1 METKPKALKYDLAE
15 RMRSRKFKT
24 LGYDDSR
31 DSKDNDKSYREN
43 IKMRK
48 KKVILEDDEFDT
60 NHKIVAKSTRNK
72 NIVSTSNHFTAVTR
86 NRGTR
91 VIQTGRSRVSSR
103 ESEED

>member
-24 LGYDDSR
+24 LGYDDSG

-48 KKVILEDDEFDT
+48 KKVILEDDDLDRY
-60 NHKIVAKSTRNK
+60 KDAAKSTRIK
-72 NIVSTSNHFTAVTR
+72 NIVSTSNHFTAVSR

-91 VIQTGRSRVSSR
+91 VMKTGRSRVSSR

>member
-1 METKPKALKYDLAE
+1 VETKPKALKYDLAE

-24 LGYDDSR
+24 LGYDDSG

-48 KKVILEDDEFDT
+48 KKVILEDDELDRT
-60 NHKIVAKSTRNK
+60 LQNVAKSTRNK

-86 NRGTR
+86 NKGTR
-91 VIQTGRSRVSSR
+91 VLRTGRSIASSR